1 MWNHSMESIWNH
13 SMESMWNDSG
23 IHMESKVIVEPENS
37 WDLSQKSLH
46 MDSMEWL
53 MESMIPYGFHM
64 D

>member
-1 MWNHSMESIWNH
+1 
-13 SMESMWNDSG
+13 MESMWNNSG
-23 IHMESKVIVEPENS
+23 IHVEYTIPWLFHMESKVIVEPENS
-37 WDLSQKSLH
+37 WDLSQKSFH